1 MYRLSEETI
10 KKIII
15 ACNKYADQT
24 PDGHLRRQYSSIVTQ
39 LHNYIE
45 QNCDNDNRGRH

>member
-15 ACNKYADQT
+15 ACNKYADQSL
-24 PDGHLRRQYSSIVTQ
+24 DQQLKKQYSSIVTQ
-39 LHNYIE
+39 LHNYID